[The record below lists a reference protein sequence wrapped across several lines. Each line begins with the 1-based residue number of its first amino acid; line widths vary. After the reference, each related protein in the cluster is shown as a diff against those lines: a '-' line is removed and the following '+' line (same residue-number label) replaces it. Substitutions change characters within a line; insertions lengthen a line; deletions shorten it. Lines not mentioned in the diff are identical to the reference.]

1 MQPNLNSIDC
11 FFLSFYSIVNMY
23 QFLMMVEKELPMFA
37 GLFWA
42 DDNIDKVM
50 YLKEKMP
57 NYLYII
63 GMGASM
69 MGYMAEGFEAFSM
82 TAMNIF
88 PEMIKE
94 LYDYMLNYKMD
105 QALIVKKKLIKRIY
119 DMFRL
124 DMDMDW
130 MTMMKMEMDKMYP
143 MMKMGPVRKP
153 KMSMHKMTMWMG
165 KM

>member
-1 MQPNLNSIDC
+1 MLQFIA
-11 FFLSFYSIVNMY
+11 VNMY
-23 QFLMMVEKELPMFA
+23 HFLSLVDKELPMFA
-37 GLFWA
+37 GFFWA

-63 GMGASM
+63 GMGASL
-69 MGYMAEGFEAFSM
+69 MGYMAEGFDAFSM

-94 LYDYMLNYKMD
+94 LYDYMLNYKLD
-105 QALIVKKKLIKRIY
+105 QALVVKKKMIKKIY
-119 DMFRL
+119 DMFHMN
-124 DMDMDW
+124 MDMDY
-130 MTMMKMEMDKMYP
+130 MTVMKLEMDKLYP
-143 MMKMGPVRKP
+143 MMKMGTVRKP
-153 KMSMHKMTMWMG
+153 KMTMQKMTMWMG